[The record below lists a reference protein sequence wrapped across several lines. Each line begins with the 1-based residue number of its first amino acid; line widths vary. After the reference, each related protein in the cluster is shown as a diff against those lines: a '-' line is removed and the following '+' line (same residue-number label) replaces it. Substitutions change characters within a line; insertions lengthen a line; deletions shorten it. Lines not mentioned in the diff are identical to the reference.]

1 MGFLAASAVVSAML
15 IVPLL
20 VLRAV
25 VDYADYAEI
34 KVVKNNDKVNYILLP
49 AKPSELTVEFLRMTN
64 DQPSRKRKG
73 LIPCALITRITFYPS
88 DRIC

>member
-1 MGFLAASAVVSAML
+1 M
-15 IVPLL
+15 
-20 VLRAV
+20 
-25 VDYADYAEI
+25 
-34 KVVKNNDKVNYILLP
+34 KNNDKVNYILLP